1 MERTIA
7 SFKRDILAGLL
18 KQLSNEIGVL
28 DHRIEEDENI
38 PEDDYRAYEKQ
49 LEKVYAILQDLDE
62 EITFS

>member
-28 DHRIEEDENI
+28 DHRIEEDVNI
-38 PEDDYRAYEKQ
+38 PEDDYRVYEKQ

>member
-18 KQLSNEIGVL
+18 KQLSNEIVAL
-28 DHRIEEDENI
+28 DHKIEEDVNI
-38 PEDDYRAYEKQ
+38 PEDDYRVYEKQ